1 MSTEK
6 FYSELP
12 ALDNFFEVTDYHN
25 FAWAPSDW
33 YILITDVVDSTQ
45 AIEAGLYKEVNLLG
59 ACSIG
64 AVVNIAGNVEIPFIF
79 GGDGASILIPSS
91 LLSAAKQAL
100 LATKNLAKHNFNLD
114 LRVGVVPIAAVNE
127 AGYKVKVAKFKVF
140 DQYQQAV
147 FSGGGINYA
156 TALVKN
162 PDYTNIYS
170 LNNLENAPKVVNLS
184 GVCCPWQDLK
194 SLYGEINSLI
204 VTAMVEDGEQSTLI
218 YQEVLAEIQKI
229 YGIEKGFS
237 PFYSG
242 NLKLTF
248 KDKDLNALLKTKSS
262 AKNLLWHKT
271 LLLQLKAQNLIALAF
286 HKLKIEW
293 KALKCVEDK
302 QEVIKATDYQKFSD
316 TLNMIISGTPAQ
328 RKKLVTFLEQKHKQG
343 KLVYGL
349 HTSDRALITCYV
361 NDPNGC
367 HVHFVDGADGGYTLA
382 AKAMKK
388 AAQAMQSQDKLLCI
402 KDAQQQGRRQEA
414 EGTRV
419 LAIK

>member
-1 MSTEK
+1 MSTEN

-12 ALDNFFEVTDYHN
+12 ALDNFFEVTDYQN
-25 FAWAPSDW
+25 FVCAPNDW
-33 YILITDVVDSTQ
+33 YILITDVVDSTK
-45 AIEAGLYKEVNLLG
+45 AIESGLYKEVNLLG

-64 AVVNIAGNVEIPFIF
+64 AVINIAGNIEIPFIF
-79 GGDGASILIPSS
+79 GGDGASILIPPS

-100 LATKNLAKHNFNLD
+100 IAAKNLAKQNFDLD
-114 LRVGVVPIAAVNE
+114 LRVGIVPISTVTG
-127 AGYKVKVAKFKVF
+127 AGYKVKVAKYKVF
-140 DQYQQAV
+140 DKYQQAV

-156 TALVKN
+156 TDLVKS
-162 PDYTNIYS
+162 PDPTNIYS
-170 LNNLENAPKVVNLS
+170 LNNLETSSKVVNLS
-184 GVCCPWQDLK
+184 GVCCPWQDIQ
-194 SLYGEINSLI
+194 SLSGEINSLI
-204 VTAMVEDGEQSTLI
+204 VTAMVEDSEESALI

-229 YGIEKGFS
+229 YGIEEGFS

-248 KDKDLNALLKTKSS
+248 QDKDLNALLKVKSA
-262 AKNLLWHKT
+262 AKNSLWHKT
-271 LLLQLKAQNLIALAF
+271 LLWQLKAQNLLALAF
-286 HKLKIEW
+286 NKLKIEC
-293 KALKCVEDK
+293 KVLKCIENK

-388 AAQAMQSQDKLLCI
+388 AARAMQSKETVLL
-402 KDAQQQGRRQEA
+402 
-414 EGTRV
+414 
-419 LAIK
+419 

>member
-12 ALDNFFEVTDYHN
+12 TLDNFFEVTDYQN
-25 FAWAPSDW
+25 FVCAPNDW
-33 YILITDVVDSTQ
+33 YILITDVVDSTK
-45 AIEAGLYKEVNLLG
+45 AIESGLYKEVNLLG

-64 AVVNIAGNVEIPFIF
+64 AVINITGNIEIPFIF
-79 GGDGASILIPSS
+79 GGDGASILIPPS

-100 LATKNLAKHNFNLD
+100 IAAKNLAKQNFDLD
-114 LRVGVVPIAAVNE
+114 LRVGIVPISTVAG
-127 AGYKVKVAKFKVF
+127 AGYKVKVAKYKVF
-140 DQYQQAV
+140 GQYQQAV

-156 TALVKN
+156 TDLVKN
-162 PDYTNIYS
+162 PDPTNIYS
-170 LNNLENAPKVVNLS
+170 LNNLETSSKVANFS
-184 GVCCPWQDLK
+184 GVCCPWQDIQ

-204 VTAMVEDGEQSTLI
+204 VTAMVEDGEQSALI
-218 YQEVLAEIQKI
+218 YQEVLAEIQTI
-229 YGIEKGFS
+229 YGIEEGFS

-248 KDKDLNALLKTKSS
+248 QDKDLTSLLKIKSS
-262 AKNLLWHKT
+262 ARNSLWHKT

-286 HKLKIEW
+286 HKLKIEC
-293 KALKCVEDK
+293 KVLKCVENQ

-328 RKKLVTFLEQKHKQG
+328 RKKLVAFLEQKHEQG

-388 AAQAMQSQDKLLCI
+388 AAQAMQSKETVLL
-402 KDAQQQGRRQEA
+402 
-414 EGTRV
+414 
-419 LAIK
+419 

>member
-12 ALDNFFEVTDYHN
+12 VLDNFFEVTDYQN
-25 FAWAPSDW
+25 FAWAPRDW
-33 YILITDVVDSTQ
+33 YILITDVVDSTK

-79 GGDGASILIPSS
+79 GGDGASILIPPS

-100 LATKNLAKHNFNLD
+100 LATKNLAKQNFDLD

-127 AGYKVKVAKFKVF
+127 AGYQVQVAKFKVL
-140 DQYQQAV
+140 DQYRQAV

-156 TALVKN
+156 TALIKN
-162 PDYTNIYS
+162 PDYTNIYC
-170 LNNLENAPKVVNLS
+170 LNNLETSPKAANFI
-184 GVCCPWQDLK
+184 GVCCPWQDIQ

-204 VTAMVEDGEQSTLI
+204 VTAMVEDCEQEALI
-218 YQEVLAEIQKI
+218 YQEVLAEIQNI
-229 YGIEKGFS
+229 YGIEEGSS
-237 PFYSG
+237 PFYAG

-248 KDKDLNALLKTKSS
+248 QDKDLNALLKVKSA

-271 LLLQLKAQNLIALAF
+271 LLLQLKAQNLLALAF
-286 HKLKIEW
+286 DKLKIEC
-293 KALKCVEDK
+293 KVLKCIENK
-302 QEVIKATDYQKFSD
+302 QEVVKATDYQKFSD

-388 AAQAMQSQDKLLCI
+388 AAQAMHNSK
-402 KDAQQQGRRQEA
+402 AEGRRQEA

-419 LAIK
+419 LAIN